1 MRPRK
6 TSPNGRDDVIGLVV
20 IHVIIIIIINNI
32 NNNIGAAAE
41 VKTFTKTREARRLL

>member
-1 MRPRK
+1 MRLRK
-6 TSPNGRDDVIGLVV
+6 TSPNGRDDVIVV
-20 IHVIIIIIINNI
+20 IHVIIIIIINNNI

>member
-6 TSPNGRDDVIGLVV
+6 TSPNGRDDVIVV
-20 IHVIIIIIINNI
+20 IHVIIIIINNNI